1 MFKGL
6 RFSKSKILLN
16 FTTLDF
22 HRLDPLF
29 AKLIDPPPFLVILLI
44 CKFYNF
50 PGSPDPAPT
59 PTPSQIRAWRELFYV
74 WLETMSHRSFVQCIY
89 KISMRNTNAC
99 VQYLSLQSR
108 HWSYRSYTHFVFQIL
123 HLDIA
128 CFTIKCSSLTN
139 ICYRSFDREYDQGPV
154 RILCNV
160 SAQKCNEIDKE
171 LLNKY

>member
-1 MFKGL
+1 
-6 RFSKSKILLN
+6 
-16 FTTLDF
+16 
-22 HRLDPLF
+22 
-29 AKLIDPPPFLVILLI
+29 
-44 CKFYNF
+44 
-50 PGSPDPAPT
+50 
-59 PTPSQIRAWRELFYV
+59 
-74 WLETMSHRSFVQCIY
+74 
-89 KISMRNTNAC
+89 MRNTNAC
-99 VQYLSLQSR
+99 VQYQDIGVIALTL
-108 HWSYRSYTHFVFQIL
+108 IL

>member
-1 MFKGL
+1 MHVHSDVEIDIDKISVCLILPMGGNCSKSL

-29 AKLIDPPPFLVILLI
+29 AKLMDPPPFLVILLI

-89 KISMRNTNAC
+89 KISMQHKCLCTILKFA
-99 VQYLSLQSR
+99 VKTLELSL
-108 HWSYRSYTHFVFQIL
+108 L
-123 HLDIA
+123 H
-128 CFTIKCSSLTN
+128 
-139 ICYRSFDREYDQGPV
+139 SFCLSNPSPRYC
-154 RILCNV
+154 LFY
-160 SAQKCNEIDKE
+160 
-171 LLNKY
+171 NKM